1 MDIMSKFNLP
11 KYVKGKSFSEASA
24 IIAKKFEDRSDPE
37 SIATLNDLQ
46 GRLQQAQEFV
56 KAEQEK
62 ASQPEGA
69 PAEGTAQHQMPDGSM
84 MPGAVHGG
92 QGGAEELAAMAAMQG
107 GPGQMPQQP
116 MGQEAMPQG
125 MQQDPNMMT
134 YGGMKYMYGGKKYMS
149 GGKMY
154 GSGGS
159 MLANMYDDGGPV
171 HNATPHPH
179 DDTASILSEG
189 QKTLNEMRAGIA
201 NANTVNDLAIA
212 NRDPQQGGLNA
223 MNFAPEFGGFG
234 AQGAGRKG
242 FGERF
247 GGVGNVDPS
256 AGTGYEAPKN
266 MGINGEIKDSF
277 GGDGMKSYTDL
288 YDPTNGYS
296 DSSGDD
302 KKKKKTKFNPA
313 EALRYAPTLMSAFKL
328 ADLKKPTQ
336 VGMDRL
342 GNRYNEQLVDERG
355 LQNSVQQGA
364 LNVRDAILGS
374 SGGSAAAARANLLG
388 SQLQSQKGLSAANM
402 QATEMNR
409 AENRAGQAF
418 NRDTDKVN
426 LQQSNMQ
433 NEFQLEQDAAYQ
445 QNRSKLLAQIGADL
459 GGIGQE
465 ELFKRYPELMGLSY
479 NSRGKFIKA

>member
-37 SIATLNDLQ
+37 SVATLNDLQ

-69 PAEGTAQHQMPDGSM
+69 PAEGAAQHQMPDGSM
-84 MPGAVHGG
+84 MPGAEHGG

-116 MGQEAMPQG
+116 MGQEAMPQA
-125 MQQDPNMMT
+125 MPQDPNMMT

-154 GSGGS
+154 KSGGS

-179 DDTASILSEG
+179 SEQQRPMIDAPYAIPDSDG
-189 QKTLNEMRAGIA
+189 ISTMGFNTPEMPTIA
-201 NANTVNDLAIA
+201 NS
-212 NRDPQQGGLNA
+212 
-223 MNFAPEFGGFG
+223 
-234 AQGAGRKG
+234 
-242 FGERF
+242 
-247 GGVGNVDPS
+247 PS
-256 AGTGYEAPKN
+256 KLDSY
-266 MGINGEIKDSF
+266 GI
-277 GGDGMKSYTDL
+277 
-288 YDPTNGYS
+288 S
-296 DSSGDD
+296 DSLNNVMETPNELFQKDQETIAKEYAQHLKD
-302 KKKKKTKFNPA
+302 KKKSDREKKTKFNPA

-355 LQNSVQQGA
+355 LQNAVQQGA
-364 LNVRDAILGS
+364 INQRDAILGS
-374 SGGSAAAARANLLG
+374 SGGSGAAARANLLA

-409 AENRAGQAF
+409 AENRAGQTF
-418 NRDTDKVN
+418 NRDTDKAN

-433 NEFQLEQDAAYQ
+433 TEFQLEQDAAYDK
-445 QNRSKLLAQIGADL
+445 NRSKLLAQIGADL

-479 NSRGKFIKA
+479 SSRGKHIKP